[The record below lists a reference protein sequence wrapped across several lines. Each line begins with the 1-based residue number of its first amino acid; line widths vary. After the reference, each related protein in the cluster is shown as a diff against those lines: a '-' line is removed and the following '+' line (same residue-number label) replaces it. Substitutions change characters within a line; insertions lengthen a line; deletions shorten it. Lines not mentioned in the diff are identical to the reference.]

1 MRDCLPGCMQD
12 RSPDCM
18 QDCLP
23 GCMQDRSPDCMQD
36 CLRQNRR
43 ARPSSG
49 LFLSLPQPP
58 DPVHS
63 TAFQCEEVHAAMK
76 QALRFAVALLGLSL
90 FPIANAVAQDQYTE
104 GGVTRVTLVQ
114 ILPGHFNAFM
124 DDLKTNIKPIWDAE
138 KNAGLIES
146 YSVFLNTT
154 RANPDDWDIGFTLS
168 YKNFAALDG
177 LSQKVLDLRMKQY
190 GDKSK
195 EQQVLDKRVQNGR
208 LISTILTRD
217 ITLK

>member
-1 MRDCLPGCMQD
+1 
-12 RSPDCM
+12 
-18 QDCLP
+18 
-23 GCMQDRSPDCMQD
+23 
-36 CLRQNRR
+36 
-43 ARPSSG
+43 
-49 LFLSLPQPP
+49 
-58 DPVHS
+58 
-63 TAFQCEEVHAAMK
+63 MK
-76 QALRFAVALLGLSL
+76 QAIRFAVALLSLSL
-90 FPIANAVAQDQYTE
+90 FPIATALAQDQYTE

-114 ILPGHFNAFM
+114 ILPGRFNAFL

-138 KNAGLIES
+138 KSAGLIEN

-168 YKNFAALDG
+168 YKNFASLDG

-195 EQQVLDKRVQNGR
+195 EQQVLDKRAQNGR